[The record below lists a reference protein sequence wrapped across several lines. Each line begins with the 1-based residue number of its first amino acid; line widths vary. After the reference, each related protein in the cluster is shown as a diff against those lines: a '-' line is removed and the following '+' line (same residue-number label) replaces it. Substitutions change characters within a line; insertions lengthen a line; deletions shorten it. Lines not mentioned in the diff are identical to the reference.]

1 MKLLTMKMLVTLLL
15 ATVAVGTGVLPPSV
29 SHADDEPRKDS
40 LTNREYFLYT
50 PAKVDPAKT
59 YWLVVGVHGAKG
71 NGKGAGGLANWADKH
86 DCIVVGPSFPHDGY
100 QGLAFQSDEQLIAI
114 AKDVG
119 KTYKLQ
125 PKLFVGGFS
134 GGSQYAHRFMLKHP
148 QLVVGC
154 AAHSGG
160 TWETGGVNPAAKA
173 IPFVMSCGEKDTG
186 KSYPEATYGRLE
198 WAKLFEAEAKKA
210 GFFMD
215 SKFFPN
221 VGHSQCKEASA
232 MTEECFVVATDLI
245 PYFQSVLDE
254 VPKLEKR
261 RKKAEAL
268 ELAKEA
274 RAREPLSEDGLSAK
288 VVASAREK
296 LDPIIARLEKAQ
308 QRAK

>member
-1 MKLLTMKMLVTLLL
+1 MKKSLLL
-15 ATVAVGTGVLPPSV
+15 VIGLVVLLLPRGGLR
-29 SHADDEPRKDS
+29 ADDEPKKDP
-40 LTNREYFLYT
+40 LTNRDYFLYL
-50 PAKVDPAKT
+50 PATTEPDKS

-100 QGLAFQSDEQLIAI
+100 QGLAHQSDEQLIAI

-119 KTYKLQ
+119 KTYKLH
-125 PKLFVGGFS
+125 PKLFVAGFS

-173 IPFVMSCGEKDTG
+173 IPFVMSCGEKDTA
-186 KSYPEATYGRLE
+186 KSFPEATYGRLE

-215 SKFFPN
+215 VKYFPD
-221 VGHSQCKEASA
+221 VGHSQCKEARD
-232 MTEECFVVATDLI
+232 MTEECFIVATELI

-261 RKKAEAL
+261 RKKTEAL
-268 ELAKEA
+268 DLAKQA

-288 VVASAREK
+288 VVTSAQEK
-296 LDPIIARLEKAQ
+296 LDPIIARLEKATA
-308 QRAK
+308 RAK